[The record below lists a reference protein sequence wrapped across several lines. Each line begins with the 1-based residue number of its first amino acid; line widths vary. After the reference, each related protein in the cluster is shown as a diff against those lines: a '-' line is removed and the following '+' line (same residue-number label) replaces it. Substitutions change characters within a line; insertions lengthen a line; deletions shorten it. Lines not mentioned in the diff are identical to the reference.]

1 MLNKLVMVQ
10 WMFPSMYF
18 IEFTIQ
24 DITIGEREFIDPEED
39 FPPPLSVP

>member
-1 MLNKLVMVQ
+1 MPNKLVMVH
-10 WMFPSMYF
+10 WLFLSIHF

-24 DITIGEREFIDPEED
+24 DITIGEREFIYPEED